1 MINVGLYYRVKKG
14 HEEEFERTFNSVM
27 AMIKSSGMGI
37 KEVRLYRDVNDPQQ
51 YMIFT
56 EWESLE
62 KFKDFIASRPFKETT
77 EDGKSI
83 LEEMPKNRIFMNET
97 SI

>member
-1 MINVGLYYRVKKG
+1 MINVGLYYKVKKG
-14 HEEEFERTFNSVM
+14 HEEEFERTFNSVL
-27 AMIKSSGMGI
+27 AMLKSTDMGI
-37 KEVRLYRDVNDPQQ
+37 KDVRLYKDVNDPQQ

-56 EWESLE
+56 EWESLD
-62 KFKDFIASRPFKETT
+62 KFREFVASRPFKETT
-77 EDGKSI
+77 EFGKTI

>member
-1 MINVGLYYRVKKG
+1 MINVGLYYKVKKG
-14 HEEEFERTFNSVM
+14 HEEEFERTFNSVL
-27 AMIKSSGMGI
+27 AMLKSTDMGI
-37 KEVRLYRDVNDPQQ
+37 KDVRLYKDVNDTQQ

-56 EWESLE
+56 EWESLD
-62 KFKDFIASRPFKETT
+62 KFREFVASRPFKETT
-77 EDGKSI
+77 EFGKTI

>member
-1 MINVGLYYRVKKG
+1 MINVGLYYKVKKG
-14 HEEEFERTFNSVM
+14 HEEEFERTFNSVL
-27 AMIKSSGMGI
+27 AMLKSTDMGI
-37 KEVRLYRDVNDPQQ
+37 KDVRLYRDVNDPQQ

-56 EWESLE
+56 EWESLD
-62 KFKDFIASRPFKETT
+62 KFREFVTSRPFKETT
-77 EDGKSI
+77 EFGKTI